1 MMYEVGLI
9 AGSFDLIHP
18 GYIKMFDESKKICN
32 RLIVALQDD
41 PTIDRPDKCKP
52 VQSWDDRRDILLS
65 LRQVDEVTYYNTEK
79 DIRRLLG
86 SLQFDIRILES
97 DYIGKRFTG
106 DDIQKPVYYC
116 NRSHDYSLTDLK
128 RKIASSLNV
137 RGVSI
142 GSLKISNM

>member
-79 DIRRLLG
+79 DLRRLLG
-86 SLQFDIRILES
+86 SLQFDIRILGS

-142 GSLKISNM
+142 ESLKISNM

>member
-1 MMYEVGLI
+1 MYEVGLI

-79 DIRRLLG
+79 DLRRLLG
-86 SLQFDIRILES
+86 SLQFDIRILGS
-97 DYIGKRFTG
+97 DYVGKRFTG
-106 DDIQKPVYYC
+106 DDLQKPVYFC
-116 NRSHDYSLTDLK
+116 NRSHAYSLTDLK
-128 RKIASSLNV
+128 KKIVESMNSNSAIV
-137 RGVSI
+137 
-142 GSLKISNM
+142 GSLKILNK